1 MEFELKRAGRFN
13 YIDAGRGCPLI
24 LLHGLMGSL
33 SNFSETI
40 AHFSKK
46 NYRVVAPCL
55 PMYELPLLKT
65 NVTSFA
71 QYLDELIKCLEIK
84 GATLIGNSLGG
95 HIALIYAKRRPE
107 RIHSIVLTGSSGLYE
122 SAVGNS
128 FPKRKNVEYIRK
140 KALDVFHDPDMV
152 TDELVAELFEL
163 VNDRNKVIKTL
174 SVAKSAIRHN
184 MAQEL
189 SSFRMPFCLIWGK
202 NDKVTPPDVAEDFH
216 RLLPDSDLYWI
227 DRCGHAPMMEKPRE
241 FNEILDRWL
250 ARFVRLTHAN

>member
-1 MEFELKRAGRFN
+1 MGIERKRAGRFN
-13 YIDAGRGCPLI
+13 YIDAGSGFPLI
-24 LLHGLMGSL
+24 LLHGLMGNL

-46 NYRVVAPCL
+46 NYRVIAPCL

-71 QYLDELIKCLEIK
+71 QYLDELIKWLAIK
-84 GATLIGNSLGG
+84 RVTLIGNSLGG
-95 HIALIYAKRRPE
+95 HIALIYTKRRPE
-107 RIHSIVLTGSSGLYE
+107 MIHSVVLTGSSGLYE
-122 SAVGNS
+122 NAVGNS

-163 VNDRNKVIKTL
+163 VNDRNKIIKTL

-184 MAQEL
+184 MAREL
-189 SSFRMPFCLIWGK
+189 AAFRMPFCLIWGR

-227 DRCGHAPMMEKPRE
+227 DHCGHAPMMEKPEE
-241 FNEILDRWL
+241 FNEILDKWL
-250 ARFVRLTHAN
+250 SRFAHLTHAN